1 MHGGVDDDEK
11 LALSCDR
18 CNFHKGTNLAGI
30 EPETKEVVLLFH
42 PRNQLWS
49 DHFKM
54 GVAIKGLT
62 STGRATIEVLKMN
75 APRKILLKSRLVA
88 NGEI

>member
-1 MHGGVDDDEK
+1 
-11 LALSCDR
+11 
-18 CNFHKGTNLAGI
+18 
-30 EPETKEVVLLFH
+30 
-42 PRNQLWS
+42 
-49 DHFKM
+49 M